1 MLGFPQGVAA
11 HAMICADVRLTEL
24 ANYQPHDAPIPHTLL
39 RNAIGRPDVGRKSVY
54 EDVCLDVDVGR
65 EEGNDLFNKSFTSWV
80 DPTRAGTDGRLD

>member
-1 MLGFPQGVAA
+1 
-11 HAMICADVRLTEL
+11 MICADVRLTEL
-24 ANYQPHDAPIPHTLL
+24 TNYQPHDAPIPHTLL

-65 EEGNDLFNKSFTSWV
+65 EEGNDLFNKSFTSWWV